1 MKFSLDH
8 LKRYLKTDKSAQEL
22 ADKMTMLGLEVEE
35 IVDLSS
41 SLKGFIVGEIVAVEQ
56 HPNADRLHVLRVF
69 DGVQNLQI
77 VCGAPNVRVGL
88 KSILALPGCLIPKF
102 NEKLQVGL
110 PSSSSPSVSSTE

>member
-8 LKRYLKTDKSAQEL
+8 LKRYLKTDKTVAEL

-35 IVDLSS
+35 IQDLSS
-41 SLKGFIVGEIVAVEQ
+41 SLSGFVVGEIMSVEQ

-69 DGVQNLQI
+69 DGKETRQI

-102 NEKLQVGL
+102 KKIA
-110 PSSSSPSVSSTE
+110 SW